1 GHEGTQFT
9 STLGRQFDLI
19 LVMEKSHQELLSKI
33 APEVRGKTM
42 LFGHWLNQKEI
53 PDPYR
58 KSDEA
63 FASVYKLIEQSAQRW
78 IEKLGA

>member
-1 GHEGTQFT
+1 VAKQCFL
-9 STLGRQFDLI
+9 S
-19 LVMEKSHQELLSKI
+19 LVKPK
-33 APEVRGKTM
+33 R
-42 LFGHWLNQKEI
+42 N